1 MPTKK
6 PPLVGG
12 GLLHFS
18 RLGGLHQAF
27 WCGVVVILDALFVA
41 SHLPIKLVN
50 QIVDCGIQVFMG
62 ALRKHIVAF
71 DMDIAF
77 GALPALFFLLLFYC
91 EQYFYVHDLIK
102 VARDAFQFF
111 GHVTAQ
117 GRRYFQMMAA
127 DCQIHK

>member
-12 GLLHFS
+12 GLIHFA
-18 RLGGLHQAF
+18 RLDGLHQALGR
-27 WCGVVVILDALFVA
+27 GVVVVLDALFVT
-41 SHLPIKLVN
+41 SHLPIQLVY

-62 ALRKHIVAF
+62 ALRKHVVAF

-77 GALPALFFLLLFYC
+77 CALPALFFLLFFYG
-91 EQYFYVHDLIK
+91 EQDFYVHDLVK
-102 VARDAFQFF
+102 VSHDAVQFF
-111 GHVTAQ
+111 GHVTTQ

>member
-12 GLLHFS
+12 GLLQFS
-18 RLGGLHQAF
+18 RLAGLHQAF
-27 WCGVVVILDALFVA
+27 GRGVVVVLDALFVA
-41 SHLPIKLVN
+41 AHLPVKLVH
-50 QIVDCGIQVFMG
+50 QIVHSGIQVLVG
-62 ALRKHIVAF
+62 ALGEHIVAF

-77 GALPALFFLLLFYC
+77 GALPAFFFLLLFYR
-91 EQYFYVHDLIK
+91 EQDFYVYDLIK
-102 VARDAFQFF
+102 VAHDAVQFF
-111 GHVTAQ
+111 GHVTTQ